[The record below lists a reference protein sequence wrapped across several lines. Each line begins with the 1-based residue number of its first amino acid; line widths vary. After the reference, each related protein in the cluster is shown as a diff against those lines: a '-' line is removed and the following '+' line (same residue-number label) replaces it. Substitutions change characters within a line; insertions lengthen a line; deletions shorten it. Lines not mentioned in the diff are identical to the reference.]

1 MDDRLMEIPTT
12 KKTKFRHPDRVTLT
26 PELLSKLDGW
36 MKQVTDKHRGV
47 RLTRNNI
54 VDWLIGSYPAELPN
68 ADIKIIAERFYDE
81 ERFLKDAIR
90 ELRSKKSRGEN
101 VSLADILANVG
112 SQKPSSPRK
121 PRKPKVVAEPQVNA
135 NSPEA
140 TA

>member
-1 MDDRLMEIPTT
+1 MDDRLMENPTT

-36 MKQVTDKHRGV
+36 MRQVTDKNRGV

-54 VDWLIGSYPAELPN
+54 VDWLIGSYPTELPST
-68 ADIKIIAERFYDE
+68 DVKTIAERFYDE

-90 ELRSKKSRGEN
+90 ELRSRKSRGEN

-112 SQKPSSPRK
+112 SQKPFSPRR
-121 PRKPKVVAEPQVNA
+121 PRQPKVAAEPQA
-135 NSPEA
+135 TGNSPQA

>member
-1 MDDRLMEIPTT
+1 MDDRLMENLAPR
-12 KKTKFRHPDRVTLT
+12 KAKFRHPDRVTLT

-54 VDWLIGSYPAELPN
+54 VDWLIGSYPAELPSG
-68 ADIKIIAERFYDE
+68 DVKTIAERFYDE

-90 ELRSKKSRGEN
+90 ELRSKKLRGEN
-101 VSLADILANVG
+101 VSLVDILANVG
-112 SQKPSSPRK
+112 SQKPKTPRK
-121 PRKPKVVAEPQVNA
+121 PRKPKVAAEPQANA

-140 TA
+140 TV

>member
-1 MDDRLMEIPTT
+1 MDDRLMENLAPR
-12 KKTKFRHPDRVTLT
+12 KAKFRHPDRVTLT

-47 RLTRNNI
+47 RLTRNNM
-54 VDWLIGSYPAELPN
+54 VDWLIGSYPAELPS
-68 ADIKIIAERFYDE
+68 ADVKTIAERFYDE

-135 NSPEA
+135 NSPDA

>member
-1 MDDRLMEIPTT
+1 MENAVP
-12 KKTKFRHPDRVTLT
+12 KMAKLRHPDRVTLT

-47 RLTRNNI
+47 RLTRNNM

-68 ADIKIIAERFYDE
+68 ADVKIIAERFYDE

-101 VSLADILANVG
+101 VSLADILANAG
-112 SQKPSSPRK
+112 SQKSSNPRK
-121 PRKPKVVAEPQVNA
+121 PRKPKVVAEPKVNA

-140 TA
+140 TV